1 MAVKTKNQTEKREKE
16 RETQE
21 RIEKSKTGKKLKWLQ
36 KLTTKLHTNSDTT
49 YFRNNCYKGK
59 VLKIGFWHARRS

>member
-21 RIEKSKTGKKLKWLQ
+21 RIEKK
-36 KLTTKLHTNSDTT
+36 
-49 YFRNNCYKGK
+49 
-59 VLKIGFWHARRS
+59 